1 MKLHPRLPRIT
12 LSIEERD
19 HLALKLLSINQKKKM
34 AAVIQEAISSYLD
47 HSGAYKLSIHS
58 EGPNSDS

>member
-1 MKLHPRLPRIT
+1 MPRIT

-47 HSGAYKLSIHS
+47 HTGAYQLSIQS
-58 EGPNSDS
+58 EEPNRGR